1 MHAANGPANMAML
14 RNFAISLSNLL
25 KLQSLPDTFAVM
37 KIYAPDMLTS
47 LKLAG

>member
-1 MHAANGPANMAML
+1 V
-14 RNFAISLSNLL
+14 NFGKWRTSESWGGEIRGEEIRGN
-25 KLQSLPDTFAVM
+25 TFAVM